1 MSIFKQVDFSKIYA
15 GNLPSGQHYCNWFA
29 QYENEDATE
38 SINNNA
44 FGLYSADAF
53 SQCQQQN
60 AISGNLSRYDESQ
73 AQILDFKRIKR
84 NSNFLIPV
92 ILGYSDDRI
101 VNISISNSTESDNN
115 KLYMIGI
122 EEGNG
127 KMLSSYNL
135 NHEITQSFLLD
146 SFIITKIEDSS
157 ISTFSIFNDTTSLIT
172 YFISNE
178 DDSAKVLSL
187 LVQPQQDGTP
197 IEKKYNWN
205 DLKSSSYTFYKY
217 SIPFNSMGS
226 GELNSIRLK
235 EFHPNTLQEFID
247 EVKTGTIY
255 ISKNDLGY
263 TLLTNS
269 IIHPNYILSKIKFNY
284 FNPLRDAIIDSF
296 TFQVV
301 GNTNNCINPFK
312 FLRKNNNDITPVLK
326 YQLNTEEMR
335 LNTILDDGMNGDF
348 ISVESNTSPYYY
360 AGGIL
365 FGWTTNKSNCFNIA
379 ENKIIL
385 QQEEPAENATLFK
398 ARNNINDSL
407 KNFYTQ
413 FYVSENEDNSY
424 FYFSNNRDKTDLSTI
439 DSAFMSKEINL
450 YPIYLDDPNY
460 ITPVVEITNQSEDNP
475 SNDNF
480 IALTESGLKQLIN
493 NTKKYSVVD
502 IETVK
507 ADQWETASDGQ
518 PSIKVVH
525 GNEEYS
531 YAKTSDTNIILD
543 KKYFIYND
551 QNGYELVASPDVN
564 DLNSYY
570 ELVNY
575 KYVKVG
581 SNITF
586 ADSQSI
592 NADYIEKSDEEESSD
607 EFNYYYINNGEY
619 VLLDPEESFEGKG
632 TIYKKLKQ
640 QPGTFRVN
648 VNTDTYE
655 VGIKGFANNSIGTEN
670 NPWDNAYITTGRFDT
685 INIWDGKNTT
695 PKNYTDLSEYINDAV
710 TYDQNHPLKI
720 TNETDGIKQG
730 NSNEATNGF
739 NPTYTG
745 TYYGDTRASINT
757 SGGIYAAKNIWA
769 TRVFNAVFNDYAECR
784 STISLTPGHV
794 VIDQDDGSLACSSK
808 RLQSGAQVISD
819 TYGHLMGQT
828 EKATTP
834 IAVAGRVLVYTY
846 QSRENYH
853 AGMAVCSAPDGTVDI
868 MTREEIRDYPDCII
882 GIVSE
887 IPQYETWGSDNVKVD
902 GRIWIKVK

>member
-38 SINNNA
+38 SINDNA

-60 AISGNLSRYDESQ
+60 AIGGNLSRYDESQ

-92 ILGYSDDRI
+92 ILGYGDDRI
-101 VNISISNSTESDNN
+101 VNISISNSSESDNN
-115 KLYMIGI
+115 KLYAIGI

-172 YFISNE
+172 YFVSNE
-178 DDSAKVLSL
+178 DDSVKALSL

-217 SIPFNSMGS
+217 NIPFNAMGS
-226 GELNSIRLK
+226 GELSSIKLE

-247 EVKTGTIY
+247 GVKTGTIY

-269 IIHPNYILSKIKFNY
+269 IMHPNYILSKIKFNY

-301 GNTNNCINPFK
+301 GNTNNCINPSK
-312 FLRKNNNDITPVLK
+312 FLRKDNNDITPVLK
-326 YQLNTEEMR
+326 YQLNTEGMR
-335 LNTILDDGMNGDF
+335 LNTILDNGINGDF

-365 FGWTTNKSNCFNIA
+365 FGWTTNKSNCFNTA

-385 QQEEPAENATLFK
+385 QQEEPIENATLFK

-413 FYVSENEDNSY
+413 FYISENEDNSY
-424 FYFSNNRDKTDLSTI
+424 FYFSNNRDKADLSTI
-439 DSAFMSKEINL
+439 DSAFVSKEINL

-460 ITPVVEITNQSEDNP
+460 ITPVVEITNQSENTG
-475 SNDNF
+475 NDRF
-480 IALTESGLKQLIN
+480 VSLTESGLKQLID
-493 NTKKYSVVD
+493 NTKKYPVVD
-502 IETVK
+502 IETVE
-507 ADQWETASDGQ
+507 ANQWGTVSDGQ
-518 PSIKVVH
+518 PSIKVTH
-525 GNEEYS
+525 GNKEYS
-531 YAKTSDTNIILD
+531 YAKTSDTDIILD
-543 KKYFIYND
+543 KKYFIYSD

-581 SNITF
+581 SNINFQDIEGNIITPL
-586 ADSQSI
+586 DSTNIPQQS
-592 NADYIEKSDEEESSD
+592 D
-607 EFNYYYINNGEY
+607 
-619 VLLDPEESFEGKG
+619 
-632 TIYKKLKQ
+632 
-640 QPGTFRVN
+640 GTFRVN
-648 VNTDTYE
+648 VNTNTYE
-655 VGIKGFANNSIGTEN
+655 VPVKGIN
-670 NPWDNAYITTGRFDT
+670 DT
-685 INIWDGKNTT
+685 ISTAVSNLTNNINTKLETALNQLTPPILLKNQLVNLSVSNINQNDSNIVEYTIPNTIEFITDNNNNIIEPIIFIAPLTNDTPNSDLYADDIQQPSSWDIWANYVVSCYHESSDFHKIKFYLNQPIPDPKTEDLPAGKNGT
-695 PKNYTDLSEYINDAV
+695 KFKMYIN
-710 TYDQNHPLKI
+710 I
-720 TNETDGIKQG
+720 TIFK
-730 NSNEATNGF
+730 NSN
-739 NPTYTG
+739 
-745 TYYGDTRASINT
+745 
-757 SGGIYAAKNIWA
+757 
-769 TRVFNAVFNDYAECR
+769 
-784 STISLTPGHV
+784 
-794 VIDQDDGSLACSSK
+794 
-808 RLQSGAQVISD
+808 
-819 TYGHLMGQT
+819 
-828 EKATTP
+828 
-834 IAVAGRVLVYTY
+834 
-846 QSRENYH
+846 
-853 AGMAVCSAPDGTVDI
+853 
-868 MTREEIRDYPDCII
+868 
-882 GIVSE
+882 
-887 IPQYETWGSDNVKVD
+887 
-902 GRIWIKVK
+902 

>member
-1 MSIFKQVDFSKIYA
+1 MSVFKQVDFSKIYA

-115 KLYMIGI
+115 KLYAIGI

-217 SIPFNSMGS
+217 NIPFNSMGS
-226 GELNSIRLK
+226 GELNSIRLE

-263 TLLTNS
+263 PLLTNS

-284 FNPLRDAIIDSF
+284 FNPLRNAIIDSF

-301 GNTNNCINPFK
+301 GNTNNCIDLFK
-312 FLRKNNNDITPVLK
+312 FLRKDNNDITPVLK

-335 LNTILDDGMNGDF
+335 LNAILDDGMNGDF

-424 FYFSNNRDKTDLSTI
+424 FYFSNNRDKADLSII
-439 DSAFMSKEINL
+439 DSAFVSKEINL

-460 ITPVVEITNQSEDNP
+460 ITPVVEITNQSENTGDDRFV
-475 SNDNF
+475 S
-480 IALTESGLKQLIN
+480 LTEGGLKQLID
-493 NTKKYSVVD
+493 NTKKYPV
-502 IETVK
+502 ININTVPV
-507 ADQWETASDGQ
+507 DQWASVSNGQ
-518 PSIKVVH
+518 PSIEVIH
-525 GNEEYS
+525 GSNPE
-531 YAKTSDTNIILD
+531 N
-543 KKYFIYND
+543 
-551 QNGYELVASPDVN
+551 P
-564 DLNSYY
+564 
-570 ELVNY
+570 
-575 KYVKVG
+575 KYVKIG
-581 SNITF
+581 SNVTF
-586 ADSQSI
+586 EGSQKI
-592 NADYIEKSDEEESSD
+592 DYVETEDTQLNNN
-607 EFNYYYINNGEY
+607 FNYYYQDENENYILIETQEELDDAIGNG
-619 VLLDPEESFEGKG
+619 KI
-632 TIYKKLKQ
+632 IYKKSINQKL
-640 QPGTFRVN
+640 GSFRVN

-670 NPWDNAYITTGRFDT
+670 NPWGNAYITTGRFDT
-685 INIWDGKNTT
+685 INIWNGKDTN
-695 PKNYTDLSEYINDAV
+695 PKNYIDLSTYINNAV
-710 TYDQNHPLKI
+710 TYDEDHPLKI
-720 TNETDGIKQG
+720 TNTNDGIQNTTRSNTNGTTTLPSGIIQG
-730 NSNEATNGF
+730 NTN
-739 NPTYTG
+739 
-745 TYYGDTRASINT
+745 ASIHT
-757 SGGIYAAKNIWA
+757 EGGIYAKNNIYGE
-769 TRVFNAVFNDYAECR
+769 RVFNAVFNDYAECR
-784 STISLTPGHV
+784 TTINLTPGHV
-794 VIDQDDGSLACSSK
+794 VIDQDDGSLACSLT
-808 RLQSGAQVISD
+808 RLQPGAQVISD
-819 TYGHLMGQT
+819 TYGHLMGAT
-828 EKATTP
+828 DTATTP

-846 QSRENYH
+846 QPREKYH

-868 MTREEIRDYPDCII
+868 MTREEIHDYPDCIV

>member
-84 NSNFLIPV
+84 NSNFLVPV

-101 VNISISNSTESDNN
+101 VNISISNSSESDNN
-115 KLYMIGI
+115 KLYAIGI

-178 DDSAKVLSL
+178 DDSVKALSL

-217 SIPFNSMGS
+217 NIPFNSMGS
-226 GELNSIRLK
+226 GELNSIRLE

-247 EVKTGTIY
+247 GVKTGTIY

-263 TLLTNS
+263 TLLTDS
-269 IIHPNYILSKIKFNY
+269 IMHPNYILSKIKFNY
-284 FNPLRDAIIDSF
+284 FNPLRNSIVDSF

-301 GNTNNCINPFK
+301 GNTNNCINPSK
-312 FLRKNNNDITPVLK
+312 FLRKDNNDITLVLK
-326 YQLNTEEMR
+326 YQLNTEGMR
-335 LNTILDDGMNGDF
+335 LNTILNDGMNGNF

-365 FGWTTNKSNCFNIA
+365 FGWTTDKSNCFNIA

-385 QQEEPAENATLFK
+385 QQEEPVENTILFK

-413 FYVSENEDNSY
+413 FYISENEDNSY
-424 FYFSNNRDKTDLSTI
+424 FYFSNSRDKVDLSTI
-439 DSAFMSKEINL
+439 DGAFTSKEINL

-460 ITPVVEITNQSEDNP
+460 ITPVVEITNNSDPERSP
-475 SNDNF
+475 RVS
-480 IALTESGLKQLIN
+480 LTEDGLEQLIQN
-493 NTKKYSVVD
+493 IKNYPVVD
-502 IETVK
+502 IISSENNGV
-507 ADQWETASDGQ
+507 
-518 PSIKVVH
+518 PNIKVKY
-525 GNEEYS
+525 G
-531 YAKTSDTNIILD
+531 DTEKDDKSINI
-543 KKYFIYND
+543 
-551 QNGYELVASPDVN
+551 
-564 DLNSYY
+564 
-570 ELVNY
+570 
-575 KYVKVG
+575 G

-586 ADSQSI
+586 DNQQSS
-592 NADYIEKSDEEESSD
+592 DYIETDEEQID
-607 EFNYYYINNGEY
+607 DNFNYYYQNENEEY
-619 VLLDPEESFEGKG
+619 ILIETQEALTQAISEEK

-640 QPGTFRVN
+640 QSDGTFRVN
-648 VNTDTYE
+648 INANTYE
-655 VGIKGFANNSIGTEN
+655 VPVKGINETITTLEQTIATTLDEARSQLTPPIVLENQEVILYTNDTSDENYGVGIYEFPNNKIFLDNKNPIILVTPVIGDNYENSPIRDLYPDQLENDMIPPSSWDIWANYNIICKDNIHPGEDNSSYLYLYFNKDTQKITLDDLPEGKNSFEMKLKIDIAIFN
-670 NPWDNAYITTGRFDT
+670 NPFMLDD
-685 INIWDGKNTT
+685 IN
-695 PKNYTDLSEYINDAV
+695 
-710 TYDQNHPLKI
+710 
-720 TNETDGIKQG
+720 
-730 NSNEATNGF
+730 
-739 NPTYTG
+739 
-745 TYYGDTRASINT
+745 
-757 SGGIYAAKNIWA
+757 
-769 TRVFNAVFNDYAECR
+769 
-784 STISLTPGHV
+784 
-794 VIDQDDGSLACSSK
+794 
-808 RLQSGAQVISD
+808 
-819 TYGHLMGQT
+819 
-828 EKATTP
+828 
-834 IAVAGRVLVYTY
+834 
-846 QSRENYH
+846 
-853 AGMAVCSAPDGTVDI
+853 
-868 MTREEIRDYPDCII
+868 
-882 GIVSE
+882 
-887 IPQYETWGSDNVKVD
+887 
-902 GRIWIKVK
+902 